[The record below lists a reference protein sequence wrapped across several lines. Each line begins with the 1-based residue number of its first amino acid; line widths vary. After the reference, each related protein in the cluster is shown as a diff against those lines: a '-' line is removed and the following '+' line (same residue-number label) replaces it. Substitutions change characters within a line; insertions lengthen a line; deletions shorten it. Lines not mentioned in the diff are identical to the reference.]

1 LGLATTFFIL
11 LALIILL
18 FAVRVRRVTLAMALI
33 FLLILAGLVF
43 KTISGLA
50 EIFTMLVIL
59 AIILLYMLFRKK

>member
-1 LGLATTFFIL
+1 
-11 LALIILL
+11 
-18 FAVRVRRVTLAMALI
+18 MALI